1 MFIILPCNE
10 YGGVDKLDDKI
21 FSFLFG
27 QIWSICS
34 NEFEFVQMKLDF
46 FGQITYFFGQISY
59 MFGRTNPK
67 LCKPKTYLFVRIRI
81 CSDELSTRLKL
92 KLSDNVC
99 YFFVYHYYKIV
110 PI

>member
-27 QIWSICS
+27 QIWGICS

-46 FGQITYFFGQISY
+46 FGQITYFFGEISY

-92 KLSDNVC
+92 KLSDKVC